1 MLKPENVNLLHYGVY
16 WHVWKM
22 TKKINFSVSAN
33 ERARNGGTVI
43 LNVGGKIHQVRW
55 ETIDKFPKS
64 RLQKIRYATSE
75 GEMIRWIV
83 LTSDEIRWQKD
94 RNLLGNVDYMTS
106 MTLTSECTKP
116 HIAAEIMG
124 LCDSYSLQRREF
136 YFDRSPR
143 IFENILGLYRKGEL
157 HLTERVCPRD
167 FLGKL
172 LP

>member
-1 MLKPENVNLLHYGVY
+1 
-16 WHVWKM
+16 M

-83 LTSDEIRWQKD
+83 LTSDEIR
-94 RNLLGNVDYMTS
+94 
-106 MTLTSECTKP
+106 
-116 HIAAEIMG
+116 
-124 LCDSYSLQRREF
+124 
-136 YFDRSPR
+136 
-143 IFENILGLYRKGEL
+143 
-157 HLTERVCPRD
+157 
-167 FLGKL
+167 
-172 LP
+172 